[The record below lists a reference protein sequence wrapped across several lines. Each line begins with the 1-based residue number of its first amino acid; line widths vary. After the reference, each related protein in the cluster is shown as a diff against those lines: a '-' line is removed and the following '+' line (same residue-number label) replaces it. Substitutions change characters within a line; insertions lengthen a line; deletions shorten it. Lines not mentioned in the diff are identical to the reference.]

1 MACLVYT
8 AWILWLRGYPDQAL
22 ERIRAALT
30 LAQQCKH
37 PFCLAF
43 ALTFAVVLSQCRR
56 EIQAV
61 SMQADSQSHPRTPA
75 GVSPSCGYGYGVAG
89 LGPG

>member
-43 ALTFAVVLSQCRR
+43 ALIFAV
-56 EIQAV
+56 
-61 SMQADSQSHPRTPA
+61 
-75 GVSPSCGYGYGVAG
+75 
-89 LGPG
+89 